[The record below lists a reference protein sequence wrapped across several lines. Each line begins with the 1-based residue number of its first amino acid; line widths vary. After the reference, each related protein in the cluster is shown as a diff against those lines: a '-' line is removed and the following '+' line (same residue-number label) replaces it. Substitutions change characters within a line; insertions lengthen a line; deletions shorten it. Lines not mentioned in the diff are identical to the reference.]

1 MLTRI
6 GLLFPSVRSI
16 GLFCATTK
24 NLIMIHTV
32 VKMYYTLGPGPLAPL
47 DFQRKRNNACIL
59 TDPQKLKD
67 VQRCCGLIVLF
78 Y

>member
-1 MLTRI
+1 
-6 GLLFPSVRSI
+6 
-16 GLFCATTK
+16 
-24 NLIMIHTV
+24 MIHTV
-32 VKMYYTLGPGPLAPL
+32 VKMYYTLGQGPLAPL